1 MFDQVQ
7 RVLHTTWPRDTDALL
22 AVHADFR
29 GLPADQL
36 SHLAPARV
44 AILGGYT
51 TKFVTPLVQL
61 FLARAGIMA
70 TMWEGDYG
78 LAEQISHDPA
88 ALATFKP
95 DVVFLCVGVE
105 HVDLAHAWGEPAR
118 WTQIWHRLHQSLG
131 CDIVQNTF
139 EPPAPPLYGSFDV
152 RDPDSPAS
160 VIRRINAAMIADA
173 PAYVHFN
180 DVEARAAHYGRAR
193 WRDQTLYDMT
203 KLPCAFDALPAYA
216 RSVSAVIAAL
226 RGRSKKCLVVDLDNT
241 LWGGVVGDDGIANVR
256 VGAED
261 GEGEAFVRF
270 QQYVKQLRRRGVLLA
285 IASKNDESLVRQC
298 FAERAGMPLA
308 WSDFAATAINWEP
321 KHQNLMRL
329 SETLNLG
336 LDAFVFV
343 DDNPAEREIVRQ
355 HLPLVEV
362 VDLPDDPAGF
372 ADAVAE
378 GSWFDAVSLTTE
390 DRDRTSQYQAN
401 ALRDAEWQSAGDYQA
416 FLASLAMTATVQPVS
431 ATNVVRVTQLINKT
445 NQFNLTTRRYQQ
457 AQVEKMTSDPNWITL
472 AVTLADRFGD
482 NGLISVV
489 LAEVVGQRTLTIDTW
504 LMSCRVLKRGVESL
518 LWHEVLRTA
527 DARGATS
534 VVGTYIPTARNAM
547 VSRLF
552 EECGASQ
559 VKVDADGTTHWQAPV
574 TPETIAAAA
583 AAARLSSIVV
593 AARLNETGSTL

>member
-1 MFDQVQ
+1 MFDEVQ
-7 RVLHTTWPRDTDALL
+7 GVLHGTWPTETDALL
-22 AVHADFR
+22 AVHAAFR
-29 GLPADQL
+29 RLPADQL
-36 SHLAPARV
+36 SHLAPARI

-61 FLARAGIMA
+61 FLARAGVLA

-88 ALATFKP
+88 ALAAFNP
-95 DVVFLCVGVE
+95 DVVFLCVGTE
-105 HVDLAHAWGEPAR
+105 HLDLANPSGEATR
-118 WTQIWHRLHQSLG
+118 WKNIWRRLHESLS

-139 EPPAPPLYGSFDV
+139 EPSAPRLYGSFDV
-152 RDPDSPAS
+152 RDPQSPVS
-160 VIRRINAAMIADA
+160 IVRRINAAMIEDA

-180 DVEARAAHYGRAR
+180 DVDGRAAHRGRAQ

-241 LWGGVVGDDGIANVR
+241 LWGGVLGDDGIASVR

-261 GEGEAFVRF
+261 GEGEAFARF
-270 QQYVKQLRRRGVLLA
+270 QSYLKRLRQRGVLLA
-285 IASKNDESLVRQC
+285 IASKNDEALVRQC
-298 FAERAGMPLA
+298 FAERTEMPLA

-329 SETLNLG
+329 SQQLNIG

-362 VDLPDDPAGF
+362 VDLPEDPAGF
-372 ADAVAE
+372 AEAVAD
-378 GSWFDAVSLTTE
+378 GSWFDAVSLTNE

-401 ALRDAEWQSAGDYQA
+401 ALRDAEWQSAGDYDA
-416 FLASLAMTATVQPVS
+416 FLTSLNMTATLQPVT
-431 ATNVVRVTQLINKT
+431 AANVVRVTQLINKT
-445 NQFNLTTRRYQQ
+445 NQFNLTTRRYPQ
-457 AQVEKMTSDPNWITL
+457 AQVEKMAGDPNWVTL

-489 LAEVVGQRTLTIDTW
+489 LAQVAADRALNVDTW
-504 LMSCRVLKRGVESL
+504 LMSCRVLKRGVESM
-518 LWHEVLRTA
+518 LWHALLRAA
-527 DARGATS
+527 DSRGLTS
-534 VVGTYIPTARNAM
+534 VTGTYIPTARNTM
-547 VSRLF
+547 VARLF
-552 EECGASQ
+552 EECGASM
-559 VKVDADGTTHWQAPV
+559 VTTEADGTTHWHAPV
-574 TPETIAAAA
+574 TQETIAAAA
-583 AAARLSSIVV
+583 ARLAPIAVG
-593 AARLNETGSTL
+593 LNETGSTL